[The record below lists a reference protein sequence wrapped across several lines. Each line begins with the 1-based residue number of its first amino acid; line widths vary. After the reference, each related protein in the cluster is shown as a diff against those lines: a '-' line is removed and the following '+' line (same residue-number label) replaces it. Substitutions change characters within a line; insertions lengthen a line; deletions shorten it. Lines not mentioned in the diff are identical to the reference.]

1 MVSVKVC
8 GITTLEDALQA
19 ARLGADA
26 LGFIFA
32 PSPRRVSADQV
43 RRIVSGLPETVT
55 TVGVFVNA
63 SLREIFEL
71 RAYCGLDVIQLHGDE
86 TEEFVTALDGQIIKA
101 LRVRAG
107 NGDIFDGYPSAIV
120 LLDTYSREVRG
131 GTGKPF
137 DWGLAVDAA
146 KQRPVILS
154 GGLSPDNVADA
165 IASVAPCGVDVG
177 SGVESEP
184 GRKDYARLSRFI
196 RTAKSV
202 GGASRWAW
210 PFRPVR
216 RQVCA

>member
-71 RAYCGLDVIQLHGDE
+71 RAYCGLDVIQLHGYE

-101 LRVRAG
+101 LRVRAEIG
-107 NGDIFDGYPSAIV
+107 RASC
-120 LLDTYSREVRG
+120 RERV
-131 GTGKPF
+131 
-137 DWGLAVDAA
+137 
-146 KQRPVILS
+146 
-154 GGLSPDNVADA
+154 
-165 IASVAPCGVDVG
+165 
-177 SGVESEP
+177 
-184 GRKDYARLSRFI
+184 
-196 RTAKSV
+196 
-202 GGASRWAW
+202 
-210 PFRPVR
+210 
-216 RQVCA
+216 